1 MYISDITIVLIIH
14 ILVYPVLKNI
24 DDRFPTI
31 LLKKL
36 RLRGRIFPAE
46 KGPKRQYDVFEV

>member
-36 RLRGRIFPAE
+36 RLRGRIFPTE